1 MNVVYISYPHLW
13 TMSFVPADESTALQR
28 WGMNSGSCTWRP
40 KVYTLVTSWE
50 EYKTK
55 LPHPTAVKQQKSW
68 FQVIPIL
75 PRAFA
80 VPNSLSE
87 IPIIVSL
94 KTKQVG
100 FFFFCILRSCSWR
113 PPFYLL
119 SALSLFSI
127 FSIWFAM
134 GTYLRQF
141 ILILNVIRF
150 WDSWKDQIIV
160 EDGNINVDLKRIW
173 IGATSMRQSKSFW
186 VEPSLQRPL
195 MSKHAAW
202 FFFCLWRWYCHW
214 YKVQIL
220 F

>member
-100 FFFFCILRSCSWR
+100 VFFFLHSPQLLLASSILSS
-113 PPFYLL
+113 
-119 SALSLFSI
+119 
-127 FSIWFAM
+127 
-134 GTYLRQF
+134 
-141 ILILNVIRF
+141 
-150 WDSWKDQIIV
+150 
-160 EDGNINVDLKRIW
+160 
-173 IGATSMRQSKSFW
+173 IGAF
-186 VEPSLQRPL
+186 PLLNLQHLICDGYIFVPIY
-195 MSKHAAW
+195 SNP
-202 FFFCLWRWYCHW
+202 
-214 YKVQIL
+214 
-220 F
+220 